1 MHCDDMLA
9 TTSFHKKQ
17 MEGFSQ
23 KVPSDTHSFGFA
35 SSAQH
40 YSNVPAGA
48 QNVMETMNPSRTYIT
63 PSHTTNQQLENTGG
77 RIIPTAGTSLQEDF
91 ANEAL
96 VPPNSGRKKKK
107 KHKSGESN
115 SGNTVK
121 PEVMDEEG
129 LVDATLPLLTENQGV
144 EDLFSSS
151 IPACG
156 ETVVGEQYLLNN
168 SLLDQIL
175 TEKKLADC
183 SKTLVP

>member
-1 MHCDDMLA
+1 
-9 TTSFHKKQ
+9 

-23 KVPSDTHSFGFA
+23 KVPSDIHSFGYT
-35 SSAQH
+35 SAQH
-40 YSNVPAGA
+40 YNNVPAGS
-48 QNVMETMNPSRTYIT
+48 QNVMEAMNPSQSYVAQ
-63 PSHTTNQQLENTGG
+63 SHTTNQQFENSGSG
-77 RIIPTAGTSLQEDF
+77 IIPTPGTSLQEDF

-107 KHKSGESN
+107 KHKSGDSN

-129 LVDATLPLLTENQGV
+129 LVDPTLPLLTENQGV

-151 IPACG
+151 LQTCG

-175 TEKKLADC
+175 TEKKLQLMQSPDVIEWLKKQA
-183 SKTLVP
+183 KN